1 MIINCDNQPSTNL
14 PCTNLPLIFVQKCMG
29 RESMRTIYKRWITL
43 ILNWPPTVL
52 SCPLS
57 SVLSLVYFR
66 YVDIVLGLS
75 FLVSHLVLMHS
86 SKHESRS
93 HLTLYFVFSV
103 STLILYW
110 AWFVY
115 LKYAMGESEASKE
128 VNMWWLTGLDC
139 CRLTRFPQVLIVLML
154 NCPHDHNPHTNH
166 SGREHF

>member
-1 MIINCDNQPSTNL
+1 MYQPSPYL
-14 PCTNLPLIFVQKCMG
+14 CTEMHGK
-29 RESMRTIYKRWITL
+29 RIYENNILEMDHINSELTTGWAVLCTL
-43 ILNWPPTVL
+43 SP
-52 SCPLS
+52 
-57 SVLSLVYFR
+57 LSLVYFR

-128 VNMWWLTGLDC
+128 VTM
-139 CRLTRFPQVLIVLML
+139 
-154 NCPHDHNPHTNH
+154 
-166 SGREHF
+166 

>member
-1 MIINCDNQPSTNL
+1 MYQPSPYL
-14 PCTNLPLIFVQKCMG
+14 CTEMHGK
-29 RESMRTIYKRWITL
+29 RIYENNIQEMDHINSELT
-43 ILNWPPTVL
+43 TE
-52 SCPLS
+52 CF
-57 SVLSLVYFR
+57 VLSLVYSR

-75 FLVSHLVLMHS
+75 FLVSHLILMHS

-128 VNMWWLTGLDC
+128 VNL
-139 CRLTRFPQVLIVLML
+139 
-154 NCPHDHNPHTNH
+154 
-166 SGREHF
+166 